1 MLALIVEG
9 PTHGFAIA
17 RILGRDGS
25 VGRVYEVP
33 RPLVYRAVDRLV
45 EAGLARPLRVE
56 AGEHGPP
63 RTVVM
68 ATPRGRR
75 ATRAWLSTP
84 AEHVRDIRTELL
96 AKLAFLDRLG
106 KDPRPLLEAQRQVL
120 EPIVAALAQLSEQAD
135 GFDKTVTLWRY
146 ETAVAALRFVVRG
159 T

>member
-1 MLALIVEG
+1 
-9 PTHGFAIA
+9 
-17 RILGRDGS
+17 
-25 VGRVYEVP
+25 VYEVP

-63 RTVVM
+63 RTVVT
-68 ATPRGRR
+68 ATGPGRR
-75 ATRAWLSTP
+75 AARTWLTTP

-96 AKLAFLDRLG
+96 AKLALLDRSG
-106 KDPRPLLEAQRQVL
+106 QDPWPLLEAQRKVL
-120 EPIVAALAQLSEQAD
+120 EPIVAALAEVSEHTE

-146 ETAVAALRFVVRG
+146 ETALAALRFVAPE